1 MGDKVRASCSR
12 MPRRVAIVGAGV
24 AGLVAARE
32 LARRGYAVTLLE
44 RWPDVAG
51 QASAFDLG
59 NGVWVDRYYHHL
71 FQSDAEMIAL
81 HDELLPGQLE
91 WHDSS
96 VAIWARGRTWPFV
109 SPKDLLTY
117 SPIPPVDRLRL
128 GLAVMRL
135 VARTDWER
143 MDDIAALD
151 WLRDNCGERAVG
163 AVWQPLLFS
172 KFGEH
177 ASTIPLAW
185 LWSKLNLR
193 RRLRGTG
200 AAKEQLGYPRNSF
213 RAICVALADNIR
225 ARGGEIV
232 VDREVLRVRGDGDAF
247 VLECAAPGAFRGP
260 PGAATTAHT
269 HQADAVVFTTPTFV
283 TRRLADWPDEWSR
296 RLDDWSY
303 ETAVVLLMEL
313 RRPYSRYYWTNVAD
327 TAVPFLGLVEHTN
340 LVPAERYPAR
350 YLYVSNYVEPGH
362 PLTRMKTDELVAH
375 YVAALRQMSPSFDE
389 RDVMRTWSFREDA
402 AQPVP
407 RVGNRHRVVPFAS
420 PRRGLYLANTTQIYP
435 EDRGTNYSARLGRL
449 VAERI
454 AEDVPVSS
462 GA

>member
-1 MGDKVRASCSR
+1 
-12 MPRRVAIVGAGV
+12 MPRRVAIVGAGL
-24 AGLVAARE
+24 AGLAAART

-59 NGVWVDRYYHHL
+59 NGVWIDRYYHHL

-91 WHDSS
+91 WHNSS

-109 SPKDLLTY
+109 SPRDLLAY
-117 SPIPPVDRLRL
+117 SPIPVLDRVRL

-151 WLRDNCGERAVG
+151 WLRDTCGERAVDV
-163 AVWQPLLFS
+163 VWRPLLLS

-177 ASTIPLAW
+177 AATIPLAW
-185 LWSKLNLR
+185 LWSKLVLR

-200 AAKEQLGYPRNSF
+200 AAREQLGYPKGSF
-213 RAICVALADNIR
+213 RAICVALADDIR
-225 ARGGEIV
+225 AHGGEIV
-232 VDREVLRVRGDGDAF
+232 VDREVLHVRSEGEGFA
-247 VLECAAPGAFRGP
+247 LECAGPGAYRGT
-260 PGAATTAHT
+260 PGSAPAAQT
-269 HQADAVVFTTPTFV
+269 HQAEAVLLTTPTFV
-283 TRRLADWPDEWSR
+283 TRRLVDWPDEWSR
-296 RLDDWSY
+296 RLDDWQY
-303 ETAVVLLMEL
+303 ETAVVLLLEL
-313 RRPYSRYYWTNVAD
+313 RRPYGTAYWTNVAD

-340 LVPAERYPAR
+340 LVPADRYPAR
-350 YLYVSNYVEPGH
+350 YLYVSNYVPRDDPLGSLNTND
-362 PLTRMKTDELVAH
+362 LTRH
-375 YVAALRQMSPSFDE
+375 YIAALRQMNPRFDE
-389 RDVMRTWSFREDA
+389 QDIMRTWSFREEA

-407 RVGNRHRVVPFAS
+407 RVGNRHRVMPFAS
-420 PRRGLYLANTTQIYP
+420 PRRGIYIANTTQIYP

-454 AEDVPVSS
+454 AQDIPVSS